1 MKFVAFVFLL
11 FANLCRAV
19 AADEGDAS
27 DSVLS
32 FLLLG
37 DWGKGG
43 TSGTYGQRRALEDSS
58 PSPVN
63 EHSQMELSEMEVL
76 KEKEKKVFRQMQVA
90 TAMGKYANQTSPKP
104 SFVVT
109 LGDNFYADGVYS
121 TTDPLWQYLWKDV
134 YLGFDDLNIPWF
146 PVFGNHDYG
155 NGATGVKAQI
165 ARTYEH
171 TDDDIWTFPSTNY
184 TRRFTIPGEGGGSV
198 AIVFIDTTTLAPTV
212 NKCCNSNG

>member
-1 MKFVAFVFLL
+1 MKFVSLAVVLIV
-11 FANLCRAV
+11 NIYRAL
-19 AADEGDAS
+19 AGDEDHPS

-43 TSGTYGQRRALEDSS
+43 TSGTYGQRRALEGAPALS
-58 PSPVN
+58 
-63 EHSQMELSEMEVL
+63 EHSQMELNEMEL
-76 KEKEKKVFRQMQVA
+76 MKEKKVLRQMQVA

-155 NGATGVKAQI
+155 YGATGVRAQI

-184 TRRFTIPGEGGGSV
+184 TRRFAIPGEGGGSV